1 MLRTVKTKKTIG
13 DCGKLEGFYGLFVFT
28 GKAVQ
33 FSFRKESK
41 DQAEIFLALN
51 KTRAAGFNFSYRAP
65 R

>member
-41 DQAEIFLALN
+41 DQEEIFLALN
-51 KTRAAGFNFSYRAP
+51 
-65 R
+65 